1 MGKYLFILINLIGYV
16 YYSYIQGDDV
26 VITVEAPTEVV
37 AGTDFTVRVTI
48 AKTKDIERFARFYQE
63 LPIGLTAEE
72 DETQN
77 AIFSFKNQQAKFI
90 WMPGALPEVDT
101 FSITYKVH
109 VDITLS
115 GKVVIPGQFVYIKN
129 NERAE
134 IKVDPI
140 EVTILNTSAVG
151 DSNLVSENMGK
162 TSTTVTTASGTT
174 TNTLNTKRA
183 IEITGNEAK
192 VSIVLYKKG
201 VNNTFAKVEEKIP
214 DGMEAVSVDNAGALF
229 TFDNQTAKYL
239 WENLPEGDSL
249 IVSYKLKKKDGSAV
263 TNQDLA
269 FVGQFSYLDGNK
281 TINREIKPDKKY
293 QAPLVADNTKT
304 TTAEQDNVTQSE
316 NNKEVD
322 TQQEQ
327 QTQVTST
334 VSYKVQICALKEKRR
349 SVRYLQ
355 KVCHLNE
362 AISLE
367 DNEGW
372 KKYTIGNFLVYK
384 EARDRR
390 VSLWK
395 TTPVK
400 DAFVSAYNNGNRI
413 TVQEALMIAN
423 QKWIQ

>member
-115 GKVVIPGQFVYIKN
+115 GKIVIPGQFVYIKN

-151 DSNLVSENMGK
+151 DSNLVSENMEK
-162 TSTTVTTASGTT
+162 SSTTVTTASGTT

-327 QTQVTST
+327 QAQVTST

>member
-77 AIFSFKNQQAKFI
+77 AIFYFKNQQAKFI

-115 GKVVIPGQFVYIKN
+115 GKIVIPGQFVYIKN

-151 DSNLVSENMGK
+151 DSNLVSEDMGK

-327 QTQVTST
+327 QAQVTST